1 MTQHHEAPRL
11 SADAPDRDERSGRLY
26 MAGAMVVAG
35 TIGYFVLLSDQSP
48 FNVVFWRCAIGSV
61 GLALYCWWKGFFK
74 SPGLDKRQFLNLVLG
89 GLTLVF
95 NWYFL
100 FTAYQLTSVGIT
112 TVAYNS
118 QPFLLLLA
126 GFFFRKE
133 KPGAFAL
140 ICLVTAFAGL
150 VVLAKPVSGYATNG
164 YLLGIASALS
174 AAVLYAA
181 TTLLTKSLSATM
193 RPELIAVWH
202 MVIGACAF
210 ALLADF
216 HQLPQLPHHI
226 FAILALGLFHTTFM
240 YILLY
245 GAFKKAATGSLA
257 ILGFIYPLVAVLV
270 DYLAYD
276 IVMDEYQAVGAA
288 LILIAA
294 SAYAAGPQ
302 ALLDLSRVLSTKLL
316 QSGRQGRKNS

>member
-1 MTQHHEAPRL
+1 MTQREELRMPANL
-11 SADAPDRDERSGRLY
+11 QDREERSGRLY

-48 FNVVFWRCAIGSV
+48 FNVVFWRCSIGAI
-61 GLALYCWWKGFFK
+61 GLALYCWWKGYFQ
-74 SPGLDKRQFLNLVLG
+74 SRRLNNRQLLNLVLG

-100 FTAYQLTSVGIT
+100 FTAYRLTSVGIT

-140 ICLVTAFAGL
+140 ICLATAFVGL
-150 VVLAKPVSGYATNG
+150 VVLAKPVSGHATSG
-164 YLLGIASALS
+164 YLLGIACALA

-181 TTLLTKSLSATM
+181 TTLLTKTLSATM

-202 MVIGACAF
+202 MVIGAFAF

-216 HQLPQLPHHI
+216 DHLPQLPRHI
-226 FAILALGLFHTTFM
+226 FAILTLGLFHTTFM

-270 DYLAYD
+270 DYLAYGT
-276 IVMDEYQAVGAA
+276 VMDGYQAIGAV
-288 LILIAA
+288 LILLAA
-294 SAYAAGPQ
+294 SAYAAGPRS
-302 ALLDLSRVLSTKLL
+302 LLVFSRFPLL
-316 QSGRQGRKNS
+316 RTLLGGRQDEKNS